1 VFTILAVPAH
11 GLWGACSARDGLA
24 FSLEMTKL
32 GFQEYCRRKEE
43 AAMAAALAGF
53 TTIAEEAGG
62 ADLLSFGNAWT
73 RRLFDGDFHRSAGP
87 VSPELP
93 SVSLIVT
100 EEGTLGTTVPH
111 LLHEG
116 LTRVDADAVLG
127 GIGEPV
133 STDQIC
139 SVWHPELVKLRT
151 ERGLPRHPVQVLV
164 TNSCEVPFERCLRFH
179 EPSLPVIVVTRSSM
193 VATARARL
201 RQSPW
206 VDVIGAGDPLDLRAA
221 LTQLRDRGMAVV
233 SAVGGRRIATT
244 LLDAGL
250 VTDLYITVREPGS
263 AASALSFYN
272 GPPVVRRRLLSK
284 AGRGQEGAVRFEHLV
299 PPSVY
304 APGLRLGLNPSVWR

>member
-1 VFTILAVPAH
+1 M
-11 GLWGACSARDGLA
+11 GRACSGRDEAAL
-24 FSLEMTKL
+24 FHKMTTSP
-32 GFQEYCRRKEE
+32 GFLDYCRLKEE
-43 AAMAAALAGF
+43 AALTASLAGF
-53 TTIAEEAGG
+53 TTIAEESGG

-87 VSPELP
+87 ASPELP

-100 EEGTLGTTVPH
+100 EEGLLGTTVPH

-127 GIGEPV
+127 GIGVP
-133 STDQIC
+133 STGNQIC
-139 SVWHPELVKLRT
+139 SVWHPELVKLRA

-164 TNSCEVPFERCLRFH
+164 TNSGDVPCDRCLLFH
-179 EPSLPVIVVTRSSM
+179 EPSLPVIVVTRSSL

-201 RQSPW
+201 RECPW
-206 VDVIGAGDPLDLRAA
+206 VEVIGAGEPLDLRAA

-233 SAVGGRRIATT
+233 SAVGGRRIATS

-250 VTDLYITVREPGS
+250 VTDLYVTVREPGS

-272 GPPVVRRRLLSK
+272 GPPLVRRRLLSK
-284 AGRGQEGAVRFEHLV
+284 TGRGPEGAVRFEHLV

-304 APGLRLGLNPSVWR
+304 APGLRVGLGPSGVWR